1 MSDDA
6 GADLARTPLFDEH
19 HASGATLVGFAG
31 YAMPVRYGPGIM
43 AEHAQTRT
51 AAGLFD
57 VSHMGQLRLAGP
69 DAAAALERLVPGD
82 IAGLAP
88 MAMRYTQFTD
98 DTGGILDDLIV
109 TRTDDGL
116 LLVVNASRKDED
128 IAHLEARL
136 DASVELTVL
145 SERALVALQGP
156 KAVAVLD
163 RFAPGCAELPFMTA
177 GWFAI
182 DGADALVSRCG
193 YTGEDGFEISL
204 PADAAPALWRRLVGE
219 PEVEPVGLGARD
231 SLRLEAGL
239 CLYGHDIDEAT
250 SPVEAGLAWSIGKR
264 RRAEGGFPGAA
275 RIQRELAEG
284 PQRRRVGIRPDGKAP
299 AREGTTVLDADGA
312 EIGTVTSGGFGP
324 SAGGP
329 VAMGYVAAEAAETGR
344 PVSLLVRGTPR
355 PATIVELP
363 FVPHTYHRPRARG
376 CRERTQ
382 IQQGP

>member
-19 HASGATLVGFAG
+19 KACGATLVGFAG

-43 AEHAQTRT
+43 AEHTQTRT

-116 LLVVNASRKDED
+116 LLVVNASCKDED

-193 YTGEDGFEISL
+193 LYRRGRLRDI
-204 PADAAPALWRRLVGE
+204 AAG
-219 PEVEPVGLGARD
+219 
-231 SLRLEAGL
+231 
-239 CLYGHDIDEAT
+239 
-250 SPVEAGLAWSIGKR
+250 
-264 RRAEGGFPGAA
+264 
-275 RIQRELAEG
+275 
-284 PQRRRVGIRPDGKAP
+284 
-299 AREGTTVLDADGA
+299 
-312 EIGTVTSGGFGP
+312 
-324 SAGGP
+324 
-329 VAMGYVAAEAAETGR
+329 
-344 PVSLLVRGTPR
+344 
-355 PATIVELP
+355 
-363 FVPHTYHRPRARG
+363 
-376 CRERTQ
+376 
-382 IQQGP
+382 